1 MIVRLASLGSASRRS
16 FAETGSARGIH
27 GAIERAIPTHSYFH
41 RLTKNQRM
49 WLKVGTVRHRSSWYV
64 RGDPPIGMNLGN
76 DASEI
81 NLDITLEKYQT
92 AKVFLTKVF
101 DDIATEVGVARRE
114 LLTDGAVDRL
124 VLASGGVAR
133 DFLSIANTAIGVA
146 RERGKTY
153 RGVEVNVEDVNQA
166 CGEHEGTKRDELSD
180 AVGGDDTALLE
191 QFERIRGFCIN
202 AQANCFLIEKD
213 LRVEAYEQVQQL
225 VDLRL
230 LHLVKSRVTVRE
242 RPGKL
247 YEAYLL
253 DLSQY
258 TGSRK
263 MRAMK
268 ILEFWKT
275 GRQDELRRARLIYD
289 LGDDTRRRSKA
300 QGGPN
305 DTDKKRR
312 KTAKARWSFGR

>member
-1 MIVRLASLGSASRRS
+1 
-16 FAETGSARGIH
+16 
-27 GAIERAIPTHSYFH
+27 
-41 RLTKNQRM
+41 
-49 WLKVGTVRHRSSWYV
+49 
-64 RGDPPIGMNLGN
+64 
-76 DASEI
+76 
-81 NLDITLEKYQT
+81 
-92 AKVFLTKVF
+92 
-101 DDIATEVGVARRE
+101 
-114 LLTDGAVDRL
+114 
-124 VLASGGVAR
+124 VAR

-191 QFERIRGFCIN
+191 QFERIRGFCID

-213 LRVEAYEQVQQL
+213 LRVEGYEQVQQL

-268 ILEFWKT
+268 IVEFWKT

-289 LGDDTRRRSKA
+289 LGDDKRNRSKA

-305 DTDKKRR
+305 ATDKKRR
-312 KTAKARWSFGR
+312 KTA